1 MSLSLATL
9 LAAQVS
15 AFTAGGICDR
25 PVGPT
30 ATGSELQSLAASYSQ
45 FSVDLYDRIRSED
58 GNLFFSP
65 YSVATALAM
74 TQAGAQG
81 ETAREIDR
89 TLALGLSGA
98 RLHAVNGAMARK
110 LSCREAVSYRLVSA
124 NALWGQ
130 QGYCFDDTFL
140 GLLDQSY
147 GAGFHAVDFKGA
159 TATARHTINAWIEEQ
174 TDDRIKNLIPEGALS
189 PWTRL
194 VLTNA
199 VYFKGSWLFPFPSA
213 STEDA
218 AFWLSSEQA
227 IQVPMMSRT
236 RSFRYVET
244 AEVRAVALP
253 IRARDGSGE
262 ADQSFVILLPKPGE
276 TLEALEDR
284 LAADTFKELLDG
296 MAERQVE
303 LSIPKFRF
311 EAALGLKDALEALG
325 MASAFDPATADFGGI
340 TATTD
345 EPLFLADV
353 LHKGFINVDEAGV
366 EAAGATGVV
375 MTTHSAP
382 LDPIEFRAD
391 RPFLF
396 GIVDHELDV
405 ILFMGRLVDP
415 RGGA

>member
-15 AFTAGGICDR
+15 ALTAGGICDR
-25 PVGPT
+25 PVGPA
-30 ATGSELQSLAASYSQ
+30 ATGSELQSLATSYSQ
-45 FSVDLYDRIRSED
+45 FSVDLYERIRGEE

-74 TQAGAQG
+74 TQAGARG
-81 ETAREIDR
+81 GTAREIDA
-89 TLALGLSGA
+89 TLALSLTGA
-98 RLHAVNGAMARK
+98 RLHAANGAMARK
-110 LSCREAVSYRLVSA
+110 LSCREDVSYRLVSA

-130 QGYCFDDTFL
+130 QGYRFDDSFL
-140 GLLDQSY
+140 RLLDQSY
-147 GAGFHAVDFKGA
+147 GAGLQAVDFKGEA
-159 TATARHTINAWIEEQ
+159 AAARRTINAWVEEQ
-174 TDDRIKNLIPEGALS
+174 TNDKIENLIPEGALS
-189 PWTRL
+189 SWTRL

-199 VYFKGSWLFPFPSA
+199 VYFKGSWLFPFPAA

-236 RSFRYVET
+236 RSFPYVET
-244 AEVRAVALP
+244 PEVRAVALP

-262 ADQSFVILLPKPGE
+262 SDQSFVVLMPKQGE
-276 TLEALEDR
+276 TLERLEDS
-284 LAADTFKELLDG
+284 LTGGTFEELLEG
-296 MAERQVE
+296 MEERQVK

-311 EAALGLKDALEALG
+311 EAALGLKDPLEGLG
-325 MASAFDPATADFGGI
+325 MASAFDPASADFGGI
-340 TATTD
+340 SATRD

-366 EAAGATGVV
+366 EAAAATGVV

-396 GIVDHELDV
+396 AIVDRELDV

-415 RGGA
+415 R